1 MESWV
6 GPGNKAKH
14 SLYVGMCSLV
24 PRLRPDGKLGGAR
37 NKAKH
42 SLYVVEGKLEAT
54 SNMFYSQRSMD
65 LVRSIWKPA
74 QQ

>member
-24 PRLRPDGKLGGAR
+24 PRLRPDGKLGGAG
-37 NKAKH
+37 NEAKH
-42 SLYVVEGKLEAT
+42 NLYVGNKGGGKAGGH
-54 SNMFYSQRSMD
+54 F
-65 LVRSIWKPA
+65 
-74 QQ
+74 